1 MKSSKIALCI
11 CAAALV
17 AVSAVLTAN
26 SVWDGIFIGS
36 GTSSIYTQSGEYP
49 MSVFFFD
56 VGRANAV
63 LLRCDG
69 CNIMIDCGMEKAQAD
84 SLARLSILGID
95 KLDLLVLTHPD
106 KDHIGNMSE
115 LVNTIEIDRFVTCR
129 NGEYDITQTYLD
141 LIGALNDNDINVEY
155 VRAGDVLDFG
165 DLHLSVVSPCEIY
178 DTTNNNSVAIKAEY
192 KDFSIFL
199 PGDIQEEAEEDI
211 LENGADI
218 SADVLC
224 VAHHGS
230 GYSTTGDFL
239 NAVNP
244 KTAIISVEENEYLPS
259 YDVLARLVDF
269 GCEILRTDECGTI
282 AVVSDGSEYKT
293 ITQFN

>member
-1 MKSSKIALCI
+1 
-11 CAAALV
+11 
-17 AVSAVLTAN
+17 
-26 SVWDGIFIGS
+26 
-36 GTSSIYTQSGEYP
+36 

-56 VGRANAV
+56 VGRANAI

-69 CNIMIDCGMEKAQAD
+69 CNIMIDSGMEKAQAD
-84 SLARLSILGID
+84 SLDYLSILGID
-95 KLDLLVLTHPD
+95 RLDLLVLTHPD

-115 LVNTIEIDRFVTCR
+115 IVNTIGIDRFVTCR
-129 NGEYDITQTYLD
+129 NGEYDITQTYLN
-141 LIGALNDNDINVEY
+141 LIGALNDNGIAVEY
-155 VRAGDVLDFG
+155 AGAGDVLDFG

-230 GYSTTGDFL
+230 GYSTTEDFL

-244 KTAIISVEENEYLPS
+244 KTVIISVEENEYLPS
-259 YDVLARLVDF
+259 DDVLARLVDF
-269 GCEILRTDECGTI
+269 GCEIFRTDECGTI

-293 ITQFN
+293 ITQFD